1 MKEERSLN
9 GLSSFLLTYNPGMPS
24 THYEIT
30 LEKLTYGSDAMGR
43 LSDGR
48 AVFVP
53 FGLPGETV
61 RIQLTQEKQNFAR
74 GEILEILKPSPDRI
88 EPKCKHAFSPRL
100 LGRVPDRVEGLGVRS
115 VCGGCHYQHLPY
127 EKQLTAKADILR
139 DQLQRIGKIE
149 NPPVQPTV
157 ASSEQWNYRNHV
169 QFHLTNDGKIGFINA
184 KGNATL
190 PIEEC
195 HLPEAAINA
204 IRENLQFESRINLE
218 RISLRSGADD
228 DLMLILESETEET
241 PEIEIEADISIVH
254 IYEEHPVVIA
264 GSDSLTIQ
272 ILGKDFH
279 VSAPSFFQVN
289 TKMAEK
295 MVQHLQTQLPIPD
308 SQFTLIDLYCGVG
321 LFSKFLA
328 NKYAKV
334 IGIESSPSACEDF
347 AINLDEFDNVELYEG
362 AAEKILPALAPQMN
376 QPIHMIVDPPR
387 AGIDKFA
394 LDAILQINP
403 QIIAYVSCDPSTL
416 ARDAARLLK
425 GGYTLQHVTPF
436 DLFPQTYHIESIS
449 IFTR

>member
-1 MKEERSLN
+1 
-9 GLSSFLLTYNPGMPS
+9 MPS
-24 THYEIT
+24 SQHEIT
-30 LEKLTYGSDAMGR
+30 LEKLSYGGEAMGR

-61 RIQLTQEKQNFAR
+61 RIRLTQEKQNFAR

-88 EPKCKHAFSPRL
+88 EAKCKHFTQ
-100 LGRVPDRVEGLGVRS
+100 
-115 VCGGCHYQHLPY
+115 CGGCHYQNLPY

-149 NPPVQPTV
+149 NPPVQVTV
-157 ASSEQWNYRNHV
+157 PSPNQWNYRNHV
-169 QFHLTNDGKIGFINA
+169 QFHLTDDGKIGFISA
-184 KGNATL
+184 RGNRTI

-195 HLPEAAINA
+195 HLPEATIDAFRND
-204 IRENLQFESRINLE
+204 LQFESRMNLE
-218 RISLRSGADD
+218 RVSIRSGTDD

-241 PEIEIEADISIVH
+241 PELEIEADISIVH
-254 IYEEHPVVIA
+254 IYEDHPVIIA
-264 GSDSLTIQ
+264 GSNALTIQ
-272 ILGKDFH
+272 VLGKDFH

-289 TKMAEK
+289 TPMAEK
-295 MVQHLQTQLPIPD
+295 MVQHLITNLQLPITNNQ
-308 SQFTLIDLYCGVG
+308 SVTLLDIYCGVG
-321 LFSKFLA
+321 LFSKFFA
-328 NKYAKV
+328 DKYAKV
-334 IGIESSPSACEDF
+334 IGIESAPSSCEDF

-362 AAEKILPALAPQMN
+362 SAEEILPALAPQLTE
-376 QPIHMIVDPPR
+376 PIHMIVDPPR

-403 QIIAYVSCDPSTL
+403 QFIAYVSCDPSTL
-416 ARDAARLLK
+416 ARDAARLIK
-425 GGYTLQHVTPF
+425 GGYTLQHATPF

>member
-1 MKEERSLN
+1 M
-9 GLSSFLLTYNPGMPS
+9 LT
-24 THYEIT
+24 TAHEII
-30 LEKLTYGSDAMGR
+30 LEKLTYGGEAMGR

-53 FGLPGETV
+53 FGLPSETV

-88 EPKCKHAFSPRL
+88 QAKCKHFTQ
-100 LGRVPDRVEGLGVRS
+100 
-115 VCGGCHYQHLPY
+115 CGGCHYQNLPY

-149 NPPVQPTV
+149 NPIVQPTV
-157 ASSEQWNYRNHV
+157 ASPDPWNYRNHI
-169 QFHLTNDGKIGFINA
+169 QFHLTDDGKVGFINA

-190 PIEEC
+190 PIDEC
-195 HLPEAAINA
+195 HLPESTIDTFRND
-204 IRENLQFESRINLE
+204 LQFESRMNLE
-218 RISLRSGADD
+218 RVSLRSGAD

-241 PEIEIEADISIVH
+241 PELEIEADISIVH
-254 IYEEHPVVIA
+254 IYEDHPVVIA
-264 GSDSLTIQ
+264 GNDSLTIQ

-295 MVQHLQTQLPIPD
+295 MVQHLLTNLPT
-308 SQFTLIDLYCGVG
+308 SQSTNLLDLYCGVG
-321 LFSKFLA
+321 LFSKFFA
-328 NKYAKV
+328 GKYAKV
-334 IGIESSPSACEDF
+334 IGIESVPSSCEDF

-362 AAEKILPALAPQMN
+362 AAEEILPALAPQLI
-376 QPIHMIVDPPR
+376 QPTHMIVDPPR
-387 AGIDKFA
+387 AGLDKYA

-403 QIIAYVSCDPSTL
+403 QVIAYVSCDPSTL
-416 ARDAARLLK
+416 ARDAARLIK
-425 GGYTLQHVTPF
+425 GGYALQHATPF

>member
-1 MKEERSLN
+1 
-9 GLSSFLLTYNPGMPS
+9 MPS
-24 THYEIT
+24 SQHEIT
-30 LEKLTYGSDAMGR
+30 LEKLTYGGEAMGR

-88 EPKCKHAFSPRL
+88 EAKCKHFTQ
-100 LGRVPDRVEGLGVRS
+100 
-115 VCGGCHYQHLPY
+115 CGGCHYQNLSY
-127 EKQLTAKADILR
+127 EKQLLAKADILR

-157 ASSEQWNYRNHV
+157 ASPNQWNYRNHI
-169 QFHLTNDGKIGFINA
+169 QFHLTDDGKVGFINA
-184 KGNATL
+184 RGNATM

-195 HLPEAAINA
+195 HLPEPTIDSFRND
-204 IRENLQFESRINLE
+204 LQFESRMNLE
-218 RISLRSGADD
+218 RVSLRTGADD

-241 PEIEIEADISIVH
+241 PELEIEADISIVH
-254 IYEEHPVVIA
+254 IYEGHPVVIA
-264 GSDSLTIQ
+264 GSNSLTIQ
-272 ILGKDFH
+272 VLGKDFH

-295 MVQHLQTQLPIPD
+295 MVQHLQTQLPITNQPIN
-308 SQFTLIDLYCGVG
+308 LLDLYCGVG
-321 LFSKFLA
+321 LFSKFFA
-328 NKYAKV
+328 DKYAKV
-334 IGIESSPSACEDF
+334 IGIESAPSSCEDF

-362 AAEKILPALAPQMN
+362 AAEEILPALAPQLTE
-376 QPIHMIVDPPR
+376 PIHMIVDPPR

-416 ARDAARLLK
+416 ARDAARLIK

>member
-1 MKEERSLN
+1 
-9 GLSSFLLTYNPGMPS
+9 MPS
-24 THYEIT
+24 SQHEIT
-30 LEKLTYGSDAMGR
+30 LEKLTYGGEAMGR

-88 EPKCKHAFSPRL
+88 TAKCKHFTQ
-100 LGRVPDRVEGLGVRS
+100 
-115 VCGGCHYQHLPY
+115 CGGCHYQNLPY
-127 EKQLTAKADILR
+127 EKQLLAKADILR

-149 NPPVQPTV
+149 NPIVQPTV
-157 ASSEQWNYRNHV
+157 ASPKQWNYRNHV
-169 QFHLTNDGKIGFINA
+169 QFHLTDDGKVGFINA
-184 KGNATL
+184 RGHATL

-195 HLPEAAINA
+195 HLPEPTIDAFRND
-204 IRENLQFESRINLE
+204 LQFESRMNLE
-218 RISLRSGADD
+218 RVSLRSGTDD
-228 DLMLILESETEET
+228 DLILILESETEET
-241 PEIEIEADISIVH
+241 PELEIEADISIVH
-254 IYEEHPVVIA
+254 IYEDHPVVIA
-264 GSDSLTIQ
+264 GSNALTIQ

-289 TKMAEK
+289 TPMAEK
-295 MVQHLQTQLPIPD
+295 MVQHLQAQLPPHD

-321 LFSKFLA
+321 LFSKFFA
-328 NKYAKV
+328 SKYAKV
-334 IGIESSPSACEDF
+334 IGIESAPSSCEDF

-362 AAEKILPALAPQMN
+362 AAEEILPALAPQLTE
-376 QPIHMIVDPPR
+376 PIHMIVDPPR

-394 LDAILQINP
+394 IDAILQINP
-403 QIIAYVSCDPSTL
+403 QVIAYVSCDPSTL
-416 ARDAARLLK
+416 ARDAARLIK
-425 GGYTLQHVTPF
+425 GGYTLQNVTPF